1 MKTHALA
8 ILCASLILTGCAVRI
23 VPVPS
28 PDLGKMERLN
38 LTVGLLIPEAEAH
51 RSTRIGGRTFETGN
65 ALKIGTRNTFKQ
77 IITDVV
83 EIKTKKEASTT
94 PYLMVLLQP
103 RVVSFQYDT
112 NGQATVVLNCR
123 MTDPKDRLLLDST
136 WYGSSSASV
145 SEKAHQTGA
154 AGSAD
159 TGKGTIEESC
169 SAAFEAAFEQMANSF
184 MLAIH
189 QTSFR

>member
-1 MKTHALA
+1 MKAHTLA

-28 PDLGKMERLN
+28 PNLGTMERLN
-38 LTVGLLIPEAEAH
+38 LTVGLLIPKAEAH
-51 RSTRIGGRTFETGN
+51 RSTRIGGKTFETGN
-65 ALKIGTRNTFKQ
+65 ALKIGTKNTFKQ
-77 IITDVV
+77 IITDLV
-83 EIKTKKEASTT
+83 ELETREQASTT

-112 NGQATVVLNCR
+112 SGQASVVLSCR

-136 WYGSSSASV
+136 WYGSSSAAV
-145 SEKAHQTGA
+145 DERVPQTGT
-154 AGSAD
+154 AGGAD
-159 TGKGTIEESC
+159 TGNGTIERSC
-169 SAAFEAAFEQMANSF
+169 SAAFEAALKQMASSF